1 MTVDPGSVPK
11 GAMPTLDDDYE
22 NDTEALD
29 RYTMLQCLYYLK
41 KNSLI

>member
-22 NDTEALD
+22 NNMEALD
-29 RYTMLQCLYYLK
+29 R
-41 KNSLI
+41 